1 MGATSELSEIKRFIH
16 VGLLCVQ
23 ESAEIRPTM
32 QEAVLML
39 VNKSSILS
47 RPEKPGFFNS
57 TNLTSVASSA
67 SDTYSS
73 STMNV
78 NTVTDFDSR

>member
-1 MGATSELSEIKRFIH
+1 M
-16 VGLLCVQ
+16 GLLCVQ

-39 VNKSSILS
+39 VNKSSVLPA
-47 RPEKPGFFNS
+47 PEKPGFFNP
-57 TNLTSVASSA
+57 TNQATAALSA
-67 SDTYSS
+67 SEAYTP

-78 NTVTDFDSR
+78 NTVTDFEGR

>member
-1 MGATSELSEIKRFIH
+1 MGPTSELSEIKRFIH

-23 ESAEIRPTM
+23 ESAEIRPNM

-47 RPEKPGFFNS
+47 RPEKPGFFNA
-57 TNLTSVASSA
+57 TNLQAGSPSA
-67 SDTYSS
+67 SDTYLSA
-73 STMNV
+73 TMNV
-78 NTVTDFDSR
+78 NTVTEIDGR